1 MSVFNEMICS
11 QLASWLKDEI
21 EDLENK
27 ELNGAGTFF
36 ALASRQLNDDD
47 FKKLVRAARSELKR
61 LQNRAKGC
69 PTAIRD
75 WRFHYEN
82 EENSI

>member
-1 MSVFNEMICS
+1 MSIFNEMICS
-11 QLASWLKDEI
+11 QLASWLNDEI

-27 ELNGAGTFF
+27 NLNGAGTFF

-75 WRFHYEN
+75 WRSHYD
-82 EENSI
+82 EEHTT